1 MAPPINQPPG
11 NQNPPGTVGGPP
23 AKNAGGKNTWKS
35 IQAKNV
41 RKYWFTTSQI
51 SLSTW
56 ASVPAKIKKIEI
68 AKSATVSLS
77 DVSGISS
84 RRATSPAERVL
95 ARSPER
101 ASAALCR
108 RANASVA
115 IARSRHERWTAHAFA
130 ARRAQQVHHG
140 GRCALQ
146 LDLLCFG
153 AQLDRIDRRQ
163 LQLIAPAIHVD
174 QQVLL
179 IIPLGFWQYGDA
191 HLE

>member
-56 ASVPAKIKKIEI
+56 ASVPAKIRKIEI

-84 RRATSPAERVL
+84 RKAVSPAERFL
-95 ARSPER
+95 ARSPDL

-108 RANASVA
+108 RATASVA
-115 IARSRHERWTAHAFA
+115 IPRSGHKRWAAHAFA
-130 ARRAQQVHHG
+130 AGGAQQVHHR
-140 GRCALQ
+140 GRGALER
-146 LDLLCFG
+146 DLLC
-153 AQLDRIDRRQ
+153 
-163 LQLIAPAIHVD
+163 
-174 QQVLL
+174 
-179 IIPLGFWQYGDA
+179 
-191 HLE
+191 

>member
-56 ASVPAKIKKIEI
+56 ASVPAKIRNIEI
-68 AKSATVSLS
+68 ANSATVSRS

-84 RRATSPAERVL
+84 RSATSPAECVL
-95 ARSPER
+95 ARSPDLLL
-101 ASAALCR
+101 AALCR

-115 IARSRHERWTAHAFA
+115 IARSGHERWAAHALA
-130 ARRAQQVHHG
+130 ARGAQQVHHG
-140 GRCALQ
+140 GRRALQ
-146 LDLLCFG
+146 RNLLCFG
-153 AQLDRIDRRQ
+153 AQLNRVDRRQ
-163 LQLIAPAIHVD
+163 LQLIAPAIHVHE
-174 QQVLL
+174 QILL
-179 IIPLGFWQYGDA
+179 IVPLGFW
-191 HLE
+191 